1 MKRSSALAGVLGL
14 VLLIFGLIGYFF
26 TGGNFAKLY
35 IFVNIFCGLLAI
47 IGWIVASRG
56 SFGAL
61 MGKRATRYGA
71 NAVAYSLAFIGL
83 LVAINYLGI
92 TYNTKFDMTAEK
104 VFSLSPQSLN
114 IVKGLKHPLKIYGF
128 VQNGHSPVAQSLY
141 QEYAY
146 ASPQVSYRL
155 IDPVHDPELADRY
168 KVSVNNTTHIQYG
181 KQGTNVTD
189 LSEQAITNGILK
201 VIKSANR
208 TVYFVYGEGEGD
220 PSDSR
225 TANGLSQFQSA
236 LEGEN
241 YKVERILLASQ
252 PRIPEDC
259 NVLVIAGPTRPLQ
272 PHEIDA
278 INDYLERGGRLLVM
292 MRPPRPDRP
301 FDESALT
308 KLVAEWG
315 VDAGH
320 NVVVDQEV
328 RLFAGP
334 ALGLDPM
341 VSHYGAHPITA
352 SFDQQTVFPMTRSI
366 SPIDPP
372 KPGLIVTP
380 LAKTG
385 DSSWAETNLT
395 NIFEKQVAAFT
406 KSDTRGPITVAAA
419 VTANLQQLGKGHG
432 EARLVVFGDTQFA
445 NNHYINVFFNRDFI
459 MNSVDWLAGEANA
472 ITIRPRTLRASRFD
486 LTIGEF
492 DVVFVLSV
500 LLLPELLLIIGIAV
514 WWDRRN

>member
-1 MKRSSALAGVLGL
+1 MKRTSALAGVIGL
-14 VLLIFGLIGYFF
+14 ILLIFGLLGYFF
-26 TGGNFAKLY
+26 TGGNFAKFY
-35 IFVNIFCGLLAI
+35 IFINIFCGLLAI
-47 IGWIVASRG
+47 IGWIVSSRG
-56 SFGAL
+56 SFGAM
-61 MGKRATRYGA
+61 MGKRTTRYGA
-71 NAVAYSLAFIGL
+71 NAVVYSLAFIGL

-92 TYNTKFDMTAEK
+92 AYNTKFDMTAEK
-104 VFSLSPQSLN
+104 VFSLSPQSVHV
-114 IVKGLKHPLKIYGF
+114 VKELKQPIKLIGF
-128 VQNGHSPVAQSLY
+128 VQNGHSPVAEALY

-146 ASPQVSYRL
+146 ASPKVSFQL
-155 IDPVHDPELADRY
+155 VDPVHNPELAERY

-181 KQGTNVTD
+181 NQGTNVTD

-208 TVYFVYGEGEGD
+208 TVYFAYGEGEAD
-220 PSDSR
+220 PNDSQ
-225 TANGLSQFQSA
+225 TANGFSQFQNA

-241 YKVERILLASQ
+241 YQVKRILLAAQ
-252 PRIPEDC
+252 PKVPDDC
-259 NVLVIAGPTRPLQ
+259 NVLIIAGPTRPLL

-278 INDYLERGGRLLVM
+278 INDYLKRGGRVLVM
-292 MRPPRPDRP
+292 LRPPRPDQA
-301 FDESALT
+301 FDESALV
-308 KLVAEWG
+308 KLVGDWG
-315 VDAGH
+315 VRAGH
-320 NVVVDQEV
+320 DVVVDQVV

-334 ALGLDPM
+334 ALGLDPI
-341 VSHYGAHPITA
+341 VSTYGPHPITA
-352 SFDQQTVFPMTRSI
+352 SFDKQTVFPMTRSI
-366 SPIDPP
+366 EAIDPP
-372 KPGLIVTP
+372 KPGLIFTP

-419 VTANLQQLGKGHG
+419 VTANLKQMGMGEG
-432 EARLVVFGDTQFA
+432 EARLVVFGDTKFA
-445 NNHYINVFFNRDFI
+445 DNHYINNFFNRDFI

-500 LLLPELLLIIGIAV
+500 LLLPEVLLILGMAV
-514 WWDRRN
+514 WWERRN